1 MNKIWEFFENM
12 NEFLYVSD
20 MDTYEIVYMNK
31 KSLDAFGISSIDEI
45 KNKKCHEIL
54 QNCYTPCSLCK
65 NKDLRPGEFI
75 EWTYYNPAINKH
87 LSLKDTM
94 VKDGEKKYRITLAI
108 EKTDFEPQSN
118 KINNY
123 QDMCAIVN
131 EGIKLALQNPNPDKT
146 IDIILEYLGT
156 ALHAE
161 RTYIFEQRPNL
172 HNDNTYEWVAK
183 GITPE
188 KDNLQDVLAEACENW
203 YTAFKQQESV
213 IIGNIEDIKK
223 ENQLQYDILKSQN
236 INSIV
241 VAPLY
246 DKKKIIGFYGVDNPP
261 AEYLEYSSSLL
272 QIVGHFMESTIR
284 RRNLLVQLKLAGY
297 TDYLTKL
304 GNRHAMNDYIQN
316 YMPDNQSI
324 GIIYCDITGLKQV
337 NDTEGHAAGDKL
349 ILDACACMKRVFKHN
364 TLFRIGGDEF
374 LYLCPNITEDKLK
387 QLEQKLK
394 DDISKHSV
402 NMAIGRCWCENS
414 SHNLDKAISQ
424 AEKAMYQDK
433 LDYYD
438 KQGR

>member
-131 EGIKLALQNPNPDKT
+131 EGI
-146 IDIILEYLGT
+146 
-156 ALHAE
+156 
-161 RTYIFEQRPNL
+161 
-172 HNDNTYEWVAK
+172 
-183 GITPE
+183 
-188 KDNLQDVLAEACENW
+188 
-203 YTAFKQQESV
+203 
-213 IIGNIEDIKK
+213 
-223 ENQLQYDILKSQN
+223 
-236 INSIV
+236 
-241 VAPLY
+241 
-246 DKKKIIGFYGVDNPP
+246 
-261 AEYLEYSSSLL
+261 
-272 QIVGHFMESTIR
+272 
-284 RRNLLVQLKLAGY
+284 KLAGY